1 MGKACLSQGIGNGH
15 PRPWGDDKKKGV
27 RDRRRAEVEIKREP
41 HNYPGSVYLSA
52 TLSIPVVKPDAD
64 VTPPPLVVG
73 RLNPQN
79 PWDTS
84 RSISPDIL
92 ER

>member
-1 MGKACLSQGIGNGH
+1 M
-15 PRPWGDDKKKGV
+15 

-64 VTPPPLVVG
+64 VTPLLSSLVG
-73 RLNPQN
+73 LIRKIPGTRPDLLA
-79 PWDTS
+79 
-84 RSISPDIL
+84 RISSNGSK
-92 ER
+92 